1 MRHPYRRICLFF
13 VLVQLFFCQ
22 PLHAEDGYELWLR
35 YPLVTDAKLLSHYR
49 EILQEI
55 VIPDTSPT
63 LRAARAELERGLGGL
78 LGQPVVFASEVGQN
92 NALIAG
98 TPTSSEIVAGLG
110 LDARLSDLG
119 EEGYLLLTTDVQGKN
134 ATVIAANTDVGVLYG
149 VFHLLRLVQTYRP
162 IDDLNVASVPKVL
175 HRLLNHWDNLD
186 GTVERGYAGFSLWDW
201 HKLPDYLDPRYTDYA
216 RANAS
221 LGINGTVLTNVNANA
236 MVLTP
241 MYLEKA
247 AALADVFRPYGI
259 RVYLTARFNAPMEI
273 GGLQTAD
280 PIDPDVQAWWRA
292 KVDEIYRY
300 IPDFGGFV
308 VKANSEGQPGPQDY
322 GRTHADGANLL
333 ADALA
338 PHGGVVMWRAFVYS
352 NEEPEDRAKQAYNEF
367 TTLDGAFRE
376 NVLVQ
381 VKNGPI
387 DFQPREPFHP
397 IFGAMPKTPLMI
409 ELQIT
414 KEYLGFAT
422 HLVYLAPMWKEVLDS
437 DTYAEGE
444 GSLVARVIDG
454 SLHGY
459 THTAMAGV
467 ANTGTDRNWSGSH
480 FDQANW
486 YAFGRLAWD
495 HTLDAGEIA
504 EEWIRATFTNDPA
517 FVEPVR
523 AMMMGSWEA
532 AINYMTPLGLHH
544 IMGESHHYGPAPWVS
559 GGPRADWTSVY
570 YHRADSLGIGFDRTA
585 AGSDAVSQY
594 FPPVRDRF
602 ADPKRS
608 EKYLLWFHH
617 VPWDYELTTGE
628 TLWEGLV
635 HRYHAGVDS
644 VRAMQKT
651 WDSLEGYI
659 DQPRYEQVRAFLKI
673 QEKEARWWRDACLL
687 YFQTFSRRP
696 FPEGLEKPAHTLDY
710 YMSLSFPYAPGI

>member
-1 MRHPYRRICLFF
+1 
-13 VLVQLFFCQ
+13 
-22 PLHAEDGYELWLR
+22 
-35 YPLVTDAKLLSHYR
+35 
-49 EILQEI
+49 
-55 VIPDTSPT
+55 
-63 LRAARAELERGLGGL
+63 
-78 LGQPVVFASEVGQN
+78 
-92 NALIAG
+92 
-98 TPTSSEIVAGLG
+98 
-110 LDARLSDLG
+110 
-119 EEGYLLLTTDVQGKN
+119 
-134 ATVIAANTDVGVLYG
+134 
-149 VFHLLRLVQTYRP
+149 
-162 IDDLNVASVPKVL
+162 
-175 HRLLNHWDNLD
+175 
-186 GTVERGYAGFSLWDW
+186 
-201 HKLPDYLDPRYTDYA
+201 
-216 RANAS
+216 
-221 LGINGTVLTNVNANA
+221 
-236 MVLTP
+236 
-241 MYLEKA
+241 
-247 AALADVFRPYGI
+247 I

-273 GGLQTAD
+273 GSLQTAD

-397 IFGAMPKTPLMI
+397 LFGAMPKTPLMI

-544 IMGESHHYGPAPWVS
+544 IIGESHHYGPAPWVS

-617 VPWDYELTTGE
+617 VPWDYELT
-628 TLWEGLV
+628 
-635 HRYHAGVDS
+635 
-644 VRAMQKT
+644 
-651 WDSLEGYI
+651 
-659 DQPRYEQVRAFLKI
+659 
-673 QEKEARWWRDACLL
+673 
-687 YFQTFSRRP
+687 
-696 FPEGLEKPAHTLDY
+696 
-710 YMSLSFPYAPGI
+710 